1 MEKAKKFIVKNF
13 VPITF
18 LVLCLLGIML
28 SNVSVNF
35 LGAELYKRVMRNTI
49 MMLALLVPIMAG
61 MGINFSIVIGALC
74 SQFATVIIIDRK
86 IEGITGFIAV
96 IIISLIMAYICG
108 NIIGYILNRSKGRE
122 MITSLVI
129 GLLGTSIYNLIF
141 MAGYGTIITPN
152 NDKIMLSSGIG
163 VQSMID
169 LKPMKAIILEY
180 PLIPI
185 VFIILVT
192 LIIKYIVGTKLGSK
206 LKAVG
211 SNMQNAYSLGID
223 VDKSRK
229 QAIIISTMIASVG
242 HLMFIFDI
250 GSLNVYTGHL
260 NVDVF
265 ACAALLAG
273 GATLNKAN
281 LKNVFV
287 GVVLFHTLFIVSPL
301 AGKALFENAAIG
313 EYFRSFIAYST
324 IVFSLMINIH
334 NEKKEKIY
342 TQQVHLQ

>member
-1 MEKAKKFIVKNF
+1 MEKAKKFIIKNL
-13 VPITF
+13 VPIIF
-18 LVLCLLGIML
+18 LVLCIVGISL
-28 SNVSVNF
+28 SNVSTNF
-35 LGAELYKRVMRNTI
+35 LGNELYRRIMRNTI
-49 MMLALLVPIMAG
+49 MILALLVPIMAG

-74 SQFATVIIIDRK
+74 SQFAAVIIIDRK
-86 IEGITGFIAV
+86 IEGVGGFITV
-96 IIISLIMAYICG
+96 IILSLALAYLCG
-108 NIIGYILNRSKGRE
+108 NIIGYILNKSKGRE

-129 GLLGTSIYNLIF
+129 GLLGTSVYNLIF
-141 MAGYGTIITPN
+141 MAGYGTIIPPN
-152 NDKIMLSSGIG
+152 NEKIMLSTGIG

-169 LKPMKAIILEY
+169 LKPFKMVILEY
-180 PLIPI
+180 PFIPI
-185 VFIILVT
+185 IFIILVT
-192 LIIKYIVGTKLGSK
+192 LVIKYIMGSKLGIK

-211 SNMQNAYSLGID
+211 SSMQNAYSLGID

-229 QAIIISTMIASVG
+229 QAIIISTMIAAIG

-265 ACAALLAG
+265 ACASLLAG
-273 GATLNKAN
+273 GASLNKAN

-324 IVFSLMINIH
+324 IVFSLIINIR
-334 NEKKEKIY
+334 NEKSKE
-342 TQQVHLQ
+342 VLQL